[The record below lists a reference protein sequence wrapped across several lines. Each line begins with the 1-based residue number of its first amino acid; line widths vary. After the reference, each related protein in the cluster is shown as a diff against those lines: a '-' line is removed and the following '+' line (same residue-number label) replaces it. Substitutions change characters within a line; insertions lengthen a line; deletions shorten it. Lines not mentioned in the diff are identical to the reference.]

1 MHAKLSLP
9 ASTKEGD
16 LMAAAP
22 ACYSSKMTTC
32 KNFSAVLEEDEA
44 EEDAPTF
51 ADDMNRHIYPH
62 QDHMEWD

>member
-1 MHAKLSLP
+1 MV
-9 ASTKEGD
+9 
-16 LMAAAP
+16 AAP
-22 ACYSSKMTTC
+22 ACYSSKMTMC
-32 KNFSAVLEEDEA
+32 KNISAELEEDKA